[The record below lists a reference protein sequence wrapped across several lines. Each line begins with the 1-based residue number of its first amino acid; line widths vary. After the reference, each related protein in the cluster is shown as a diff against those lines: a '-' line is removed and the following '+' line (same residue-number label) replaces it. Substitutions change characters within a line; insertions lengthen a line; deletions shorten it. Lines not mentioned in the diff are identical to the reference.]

1 MPDYDAIIIGA
12 GHNGLTAGTVLAR
25 AGLKVLVVERTGW
38 VGGMAATKQLFPGFK
53 HNVGAWA
60 LLVLPD
66 AMQRLLELER
76 YGVEIL
82 TPRTSYCVFG
92 APEDPCF
99 LAYADPGEFMQDLLA
114 RQGPEAL
121 NGLMGLFEFM
131 QPFANVMGSARLRP
145 PEPIDAII
153 AAAPD
158 ARTRE
163 ALTTCFYGTVIDV
176 IRKFFPDPTRHRCIG
191 GSLAAMSID
200 ATHKGPYSPGS
211 ACSMAYHYTVSGGAN
226 LFKMAKGGMGAV
238 SDALCRSFEAH
249 GGTVQYRAD
258 VKRLWVENGRAAGVQ
273 LHSGEQISARVVLS
287 SVDARSTFLKLVGEE
302 LLPIGFVHA
311 VKEIEYTNGYIQI
324 HLTLKELPEFTG
336 HLAFANDDEIRWLMS
351 YIPSAEHLSRCWE
364 QYRRNEVPDD
374 PVSYCYIPSVK
385 DPSLAPA
392 GYHSCTIFS
401 HYFPPDGSRAEHDA
415 NKDLMAARVIGRIA
429 KHAPNFHDAI
439 IDKAVLTHRYFEGK
453 FAITAGDFAHG
464 LLHPGQMWERRP
476 VPGWADY
483 RTPIANLFMCGSS
496 CHPGPGVTGL
506 PGYNSAHEVL
516 RTWDG

>member
-1 MPDYDAIIIGA
+1 MADYDAIIIGA
-12 GHNGLTAGTVLAR
+12 GHNGLTAGTVLAK
-25 AGLKVLVVERTGW
+25 AGLKVLILERTGW
-38 VGGMAATKQLFPGFK
+38 VGGMATTKELFPGFK

-66 AMQRLLELER
+66 DMQGILELQK
-76 YGVEIL
+76 YGVEIV

-99 LAYADPGEFMQDLLA
+99 LAYADPAEFMQDLVT
-114 RQGPEAL
+114 RHGPEAL
-121 NGLMGLFEFM
+121 NGLMGLFEYM
-131 QPFANVMGSARLRP
+131 QPFANVMADGRRRAP
-145 PEPIDAII
+145 DPIDAII

-163 ALTTCFYGTVIDV
+163 ALNTCFYGSVIDV
-176 IRKFFPDPTRHRCIG
+176 IRKFFPDPTRHRCIT

-200 ATHKGPYSPGS
+200 ATHMGPYSPGS

-226 LFKMAKGGMGAV
+226 LFKMAKGGIGTL
-238 SDALCRSFEAH
+238 SDALLRGFEAH

-258 VKRLWVENGRAAGVQ
+258 VEHLLVENGTAAGVR
-273 LHSGEQISARVVLS
+273 LRNGESISARAVLS
-287 SVDARSTFLKLVGEE
+287 SVDARSTFLTLVGEE
-302 LLPIGFVHA
+302 KLPIGFVHA

-336 HLAFANDDEIRWLMS
+336 HLAFANENDIRWLMS
-351 YIPSAEHLSRCWE
+351 YIPSPEHLSRCWE

-385 DPSLAPA
+385 DPSFAPA
-392 GYHSCTIFS
+392 GYHSCTLFS
-401 HYFPPDGSRAEHDA
+401 HYFPPHGSRAEHDA
-415 NKDLMAARVIGRIA
+415 NKQLMAERVIGRIA
-429 KHAPNFHDAI
+429 RHAPNFRDAI
-439 IDKAVLTHRYFEGK
+439 IDQAVLTHRYFESK

-464 LLHPGQMWERRP
+464 LLHPGQMWNRRP

-483 RTPIANLFMCGSS
+483 RTPLTNLFMCGSS

-516 RTWDG
+516 KTWEG